1 MNPVTWFEI
10 PAIDLE
16 KSKDFYQK
24 VFQIEMH
31 VTEMGP
37 SLMAWF
43 PNVEGGMGATGTLIK
58 TEGYIPSH
66 EGTVVY
72 FTVDSIEE
80 TLARIEANGGKIL
93 VPKMSIGEYGWIA
106 QFEDVEGNR
115 VALHTGNQ

>member
-24 VFQIEMH
+24 VFQIEMQ
-31 VTEMGP
+31 TFEMGP

-43 PNVEGGMGATGTLIK
+43 PSVEGGMGATGTLIK

-72 FTVDSIEE
+72 FTVDSIED
-80 TLARIEANGGKIL
+80 TLGRVEANGGKML
-93 VPKMSIGEYGWIA
+93 VPKTSIGEYGWIA
-106 QFEDVEGNR
+106 QFEDIEGNR
-115 VALHTGNQ
+115 VALHSEK